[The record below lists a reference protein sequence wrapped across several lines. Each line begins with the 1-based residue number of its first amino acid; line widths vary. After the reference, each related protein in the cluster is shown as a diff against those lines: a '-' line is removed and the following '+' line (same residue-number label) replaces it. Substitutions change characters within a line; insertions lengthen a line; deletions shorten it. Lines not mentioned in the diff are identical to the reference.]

1 MNLILDG
8 AVEWIAELHQAGLG
22 SVPLCSPT
30 TAGSCTGAWH
40 PSPCGGVD
48 GKQAGKRPLSA
59 GYVRLAQEVPLLQA
73 LINQFYLPFA
83 SVPINLGIVVPDRHV
98 IVEADTLEAD
108 HEITALLDDT
118 VTATRSARPSR
129 GRAWIFRLPSQCP
142 PITSMTKLGAS
153 KAIDVRGPGGIL
165 VAPPSRHR
173 SGYVYEW
180 VVGPSMIAELPVGLM
195 QFLMSAE
202 ERSRIGR
209 HLACLPSGPSI
220 SSPASP
226 ASPNSDVELAPIVS
240 STLAPWVPWAFSSS
254 SSVAPSEDLAS
265 TTQGAV
271 RSSTGSRSTL
281 SHRCASYASPPQLLR
296 ASLRTAAEQG
306 WVDPAQLP
314 CGKGFPSRSELLHA
328 IMTAWVAAGVDA
340 ITAVEALLSLPFS
353 EKAQEQQDGHRWLR
367 AEYRRA
373 YHAVLDE
380 IDRAVVVTCEWINL
394 LPGTL
399 KDGARTRGMLYLH
412 TDIGKQINH
421 EIVVVLGPP
430 HDGETAGDFLEAV
443 RSFEPRVPTAERGG
457 RASWGKRWRDRDAL
471 AVLDE
476 DGRLRRLYPLDVRP
490 TTFVQTSSASRT
502 TGATP

>member
-1 MNLILDG
+1 MIFALDE
-8 AVEWIAELHQAGLG
+8 ALEWIAELHQAGLG

-40 PSPCGGVD
+40 PSPCGGVE

-59 GYVRLAQEVPLLQA
+59 GYARLAQEVPLLQA

-83 SVPINLGIVVPDRHV
+83 NVPVNLGIVVPDRHV

-153 KAIDVRGPGGIL
+153 KAIDIRGPGGIL

-180 VVGPSMIAELPVGLM
+180 VVVPSVIAKLPVQLM
-195 QFLMSAE
+195 RFLMSAE

-209 HLACLPSGPSI
+209 HLACFPSGPSI
-220 SSPASP
+220 SAPASTVS
-226 ASPNSDVELAPIVS
+226 AVELAPVVS
-240 STLAPWVPWAFSSS
+240 STLAPWVPRAFPRSSP
-254 SSVAPSEDLAS
+254 VAPSEDLAS

-271 RSSTGSRSTL
+271 RSGMGSRSTIP
-281 SHRCASYASPPQLLR
+281 HRCAPYASPLQLLS

-306 WVDPAQLP
+306 WVDPAELP
-314 CGKGFPSRSELLHA
+314 RGKGFPSRSELIHA
-328 IMTAWVAAGVDA
+328 IMTAWVAAGVDVV
-340 ITAVEALLSLPFS
+340 TAVEALLSLPSS

-373 YHAVLDE
+373 HHAVLDE
-380 IDRAVVVTCEWINL
+380 TDRAVVVTCEWINL
-394 LPGTL
+394 LPGRL

-412 TDIGKQINH
+412 TDSGKQIDH

-430 HDGETAGDFLEAV
+430 HDGEPAGDFLEAV
-443 RSFEPRVPTAERGG
+443 RSFEPRVPAADRGG

-476 DGRLRRLYPLDVRP
+476 DGRVRRLYPLNIRP
-490 TTFVQTSSASRT
+490 TTFVADLST
-502 TGATP
+502 TRGTP